1 MGLLSEGW
9 VCPKCGAVMSPYTS
23 VCVNCTGQYSIEVS
37 TNSSS
42 DFSGA
47 GKVLDLQKL
56 IDQQVD
62 DFVKC
67 NLMDGKGEGE

>member
-42 DFSGA
+42 DFSGV

-67 NLMDGKGEGE
+67 NLMKGKGEGE